1 MILRNTVITVASLAL
16 TSLVAVSVMS
26 QERPLTDRPA
36 TQPSAARP
44 STTQSAKRG
53 VEVEIETWV
62 RHAMPCKEHKL
73 LDRMAGRWG
82 TVSTYW
88 KAPGDPPVESKGTAE
103 RKWILDGRFMMEEL
117 DGGVLA
123 MPFRGVGLYGFD
135 AFEKKYTSAWL
146 DTTSTAI
153 CTYLGAYDEK
163 KDLVEFVG
171 DYGDPWTGEKKRI
184 RGVTRFMG
192 RDKHAL
198 ELYLPKEGGGE
209 HKLLE
214 IVYTRTPLKRE
225 RKATS
230 SAPTGGTPAGGPASR
245 P

>member
-1 MILRNTVITVASLAL
+1 MRESRRQFMILRNAVITVAGLAL

-36 TQPSAARP
+36 TQPS
-44 STTQSAKRG
+44 TTQPAQRG

-62 RHAMPCKEHKL
+62 RHAMPAKEHKL
-73 LDRMAGRWG
+73 LDRMAGRWE

-88 KAPGDPPVESKGTAE
+88 KAPGAPPVESKGTAE

-117 DGGVLA
+117 DGGVLV

-153 CTYLGAYDEK
+153 CTYLGVYDEK
-163 KDLVEFVG
+163 KDLVDFVG

-192 RDKHAL
+192 HDKHAL

-214 IVYTRTPLKRE
+214 IVYTRRAVKHGE
-225 RKATS
+225 SATGIPT
-230 SAPTGGTPAGGPASR
+230 SAPRSR